1 MTPNPLTLFFDID
14 TQFDFL
20 LPSGAL
26 YVPRAERIIPAVAAL
41 NRFAAGRRI
50 PVVSTTDAHTEN
62 DPEFASWTPHCI
74 AGTLGQHK
82 PEATLLDRRVA
93 IPNRAGEFSIA
104 GVDQIVLEK
113 QSVNVFDTETIR
125 PLLAHF
131 EADRYVVYG
140 VVTEVCVL
148 HAARGLL
155 ATGKPVTVVEDAVE
169 CLTAAGSRRALEE
182 LRSLGATIGTAAS
195 VTAYRPENTR
205 ISAF

>member
-1 MTPNPLTLFFDID
+1 MTYDPVTVFFDID

-26 YVPRAERIIPAVAAL
+26 YVPRAERIIPAIARL
-41 NRFAAGRRI
+41 NRFAAARGSV
-50 PVVSTTDAHTEN
+50 VVSTTDAHTES
-62 DPEFASWTPHCI
+62 DPEFASWPPHCI

-93 IPNRAGEFSIA
+93 IPNRADVFSIT
-104 GVDQIVLEK
+104 GVHQIILEK
-113 QSVNVFDTETIR
+113 QTVNVFDTETIR

-131 EADRYVVYG
+131 EADRYIVYG

-155 ATGKPVTVVEDAVE
+155 ATGKPVTVVEDAIE
-169 CLTAAGSRRALEE
+169 CLSAASSNQALEE
-182 LRSLGATIGTAAS
+182 LRSLGANIATVAS
-195 VTAYRPENTR
+195 VTACCP
-205 ISAF
+205 